1 MNYKEVRLEE
11 VLKWQPQIEI
21 DPLTIKEL
29 SIDDEPKYPFYGQAT
44 NHNGIIGY
52 YNLHPSVLNNK
63 EGLPTILI
71 HSNNQNIVYLETP
84 FYLKDG
90 HGATSVLQ
98 SSFLNVKSALYIMTS
113 IRKAIETRFTYNAK
127 ATKIALK
134 NTKIVLPIGKDGK
147 VDYAYMENYVSS
159 LEKDGL
165 VTIENY
171 LKNNLLEDFDLTD
184 KEKEVLES
192 FKTLK
197 FHEYN
202 IEDLFTIKNAGSI
215 LSRSII
221 ENSGE
226 TPYLCASAE
235 NNAVSSYI
243 SYNEKYLDEGN
254 CIFIGGKTF
263 VVTYQESD
271 FYSNDSHNLV
281 LYLMDKEKRNKLIQL
296 YLVTCIN
303 NSLKHKYS
311 WGDSVSK
318 AKIQNDKILLPTKN
332 NKPDYDFIEM
342 YMKAME
348 KIVLRDVINWKNN
361 ILKTE

>member
-134 NTKIVLPIGKDGK
+134 NTKIVLPIGIYGK
-147 VDYAYMENYVSS
+147 
-159 LEKDGL
+159 
-165 VTIENY
+165 
-171 LKNNLLEDFDLTD
+171 
-184 KEKEVLES
+184 
-192 FKTLK
+192 
-197 FHEYN
+197 
-202 IEDLFTIKNAGSI
+202 
-215 LSRSII
+215 
-221 ENSGE
+221 
-226 TPYLCASAE
+226 LC
-235 NNAVSSYI
+235 V
-243 SYNEKYLDEGN
+243 
-254 CIFIGGKTF
+254 F
-263 VVTYQESD
+263 VRERWT
-271 FYSNDSHNLV
+271 SHNRKLF
-281 LYLMDKEKRNKLIQL
+281 EK
-296 YLVTCIN
+296 
-303 NSLKHKYS
+303 
-311 WGDSVSK
+311 
-318 AKIQNDKILLPTKN
+318 
-332 NKPDYDFIEM
+332 
-342 YMKAME
+342 
-348 KIVLRDVINWKNN
+348 
-361 ILKTE
+361 